1 MTEKDNILTSFNIL
15 HEMFKDRK
23 YDLSI
28 MNTYSDNE
36 IQMIMDESGYDK
48 GSNGSIFQIMM
59 NKNMKL
65 IYHMKSK
72 YMKGELQKFL
82 NSIDEEEDINHII
95 FVFKEKINS
104 NNEKNIK
111 SLIAQYNDKTSKHV
125 KVEMFEIRN
134 LLFNITKH
142 SYVPKHV
149 LLSTT
154 EAELV
159 AASDCVKMLL
169 YIRRLLTEDFRM
181 NIRTHYP
188 TWGRQAR
195 VHSFSTRRWQ
205 LEKKET
211 YSCGKQLFVRR
222 SHHTCQWPYGT

>member
-154 EAELV
+154 EAEEVYDKYSIKNKTQLPIIYKTDPV
-159 AASDCVKMLL
+159 AKYFDFKSGELIKITRGSTAIGESITYRYCV
-169 YIRRLLTEDFRM
+169 
-181 NIRTHYP
+181 
-188 TWGRQAR
+188 
-195 VHSFSTRRWQ
+195 
-205 LEKKET
+205 
-211 YSCGKQLFVRR
+211 
-222 SHHTCQWPYGT
+222 

>member
-111 SLIAQYNDKTSKHV
+111 SLIAQYNDKTRKHV

-154 EAELV
+154 EAEEVYDKYSIKNKTQLPIIYKTDPV
-159 AASDCVKMLL
+159 AKYFDFKSGELIKITRGSTAIGESITYRYCV
-169 YIRRLLTEDFRM
+169 
-181 NIRTHYP
+181 
-188 TWGRQAR
+188 
-195 VHSFSTRRWQ
+195 
-205 LEKKET
+205 
-211 YSCGKQLFVRR
+211 
-222 SHHTCQWPYGT
+222 

>member
-1 MTEKDNILTSFNIL
+1 MEINGLVKRIHANNGT
-15 HEMFKDRK
+15 K
-23 YDLSI
+23 YRNNDQKYCG
-28 MNTYSDNE
+28 N
-36 IQMIMDESGYDK
+36 
-48 GSNGSIFQIMM
+48 
-59 NKNMKL
+59 
-65 IYHMKSK
+65 SK
-72 YMKGELQKFL
+72 TRIPRHVINN
-82 NSIDEEEDINHII
+82 NSIATTQTRRPIQTRSLAIVTLYNYMDPTTYETSSTRERTKPTPKVLPVMSFGFTGQLCTAKAEN
-95 FVFKEKINS
+95 KAE
-104 NNEKNIK
+104 NNKQR
-111 SLIAQYNDKTSKHV
+111 AT
-125 KVEMFEIRN
+125 
-134 LLFNITKH
+134 T
-142 SYVPKHV
+142 
-149 LLSTT
+149 LSTT

>member
-1 MTEKDNILTSFNIL
+1 
-15 HEMFKDRK
+15 
-23 YDLSI
+23 
-28 MNTYSDNE
+28 
-36 IQMIMDESGYDK
+36 
-48 GSNGSIFQIMM
+48 
-59 NKNMKL
+59 
-65 IYHMKSK
+65 MKSK

-111 SLIAQYNDKTSKHV
+111 SLIAQYNNSDKTRTHV

-154 EAELV
+154 EAEEVYDKYSIKNKTQLPIIYKTDPV
-159 AASDCVKMLL
+159 AKYFDFKSGDLIRIMRGSTAIGESITYRYCV
-169 YIRRLLTEDFRM
+169 
-181 NIRTHYP
+181 
-188 TWGRQAR
+188 
-195 VHSFSTRRWQ
+195 
-205 LEKKET
+205 
-211 YSCGKQLFVRR
+211 
-222 SHHTCQWPYGT
+222 